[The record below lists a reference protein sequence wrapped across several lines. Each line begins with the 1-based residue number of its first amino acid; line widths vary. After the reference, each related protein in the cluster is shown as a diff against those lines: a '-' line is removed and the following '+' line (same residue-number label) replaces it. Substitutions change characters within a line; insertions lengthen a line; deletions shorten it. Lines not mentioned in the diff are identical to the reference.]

1 MASENRKRKKKILKI
16 TIPIILIL
24 VVGIFVLPSFFNK
37 SEEVKKYSV
46 FNLTKND
53 LSEKVSAS
61 GKIESKESSNISAST
76 EGRIKKVYVVLG
88 QQVKKGQLLAE
99 MEDSNIQNEI
109 RKTLA
114 ASSIDLQNAAMNK
127 NNKARYLESA
137 KYLYSLGEISQE
149 ELRKAQSDYD
159 AAAMEY
165 SQKSAGSDVS
175 YLRKQLNDTKLVS
188 PIDGTVTFMNAKA
201 GTQSSGVMFVVEKTK
216 DLALNASVSEYDINK
231 IVSGQKAVVKSEMT
245 GEEEFAGT
253 VSLIAPAATKQQVT
267 GQQDASSANDK
278 TQFKVM
284 VAIQGK
290 HDNLK
295 IGSNARVN
303 IITSE
308 RGAVLAVPSESLAM
322 DKKGYAVFEAI
333 KKGDTYKAK
342 KIRVTTGMETD
353 LMTEISGSGL
363 REGMKLVSSPQGL
376 RSGQKFKVTKAPR
389 MMTAQ

>member
-127 NNKARYLESA
+127 NNKARDLESA

-308 RGAVLAVPSESLAM
+308 RGAVLAVPSEALAM

>member
-127 NNKARYLESA
+127 NNKARDLESA

-165 SQKSAGSDVS
+165 SQKSASSDVS

-308 RGAVLAVPSESLAM
+308 RGAVLAVPSEALAM

>member
-1 MASENRKRKKKILKI
+1 MASENRKRKKKILNI

-127 NNKARYLESA
+127 NNKARDLESA

-363 REGMKLVSSPQGL
+363 REGMKLVLSPQGL

>member
-61 GKIESKESSNISAST
+61 GKIESKESSNISASM

-127 NNKARYLESA
+127 NNKARDLESA

-308 RGAVLAVPSESLAM
+308 RGAVLAVPSEALAM

-342 KIRVTTGMETD
+342 KIRVATGMETD

>member
-127 NNKARYLESA
+127 NNKARDLESA

>member
-127 NNKARYLESA
+127 NNKARDLESA

-159 AAAMEY
+159 AAAILTA
-165 SQKSAGSDVS
+165 AGS
-175 YLRKQLNDTKLVS
+175 
-188 PIDGTVTFMNAKA
+188 
-201 GTQSSGVMFVVEKTK
+201 
-216 DLALNASVSEYDINK
+216 
-231 IVSGQKAVVKSEMT
+231 
-245 GEEEFAGT
+245 
-253 VSLIAPAATKQQVT
+253 AP
-267 GQQDASSANDK
+267 
-278 TQFKVM
+278 
-284 VAIQGK
+284 
-290 HDNLK
+290 
-295 IGSNARVN
+295 
-303 IITSE
+303 
-308 RGAVLAVPSESLAM
+308 
-322 DKKGYAVFEAI
+322 
-333 KKGDTYKAK
+333 
-342 KIRVTTGMETD
+342 
-353 LMTEISGSGL
+353 
-363 REGMKLVSSPQGL
+363 
-376 RSGQKFKVTKAPR
+376 
-389 MMTAQ
+389 

>member
-61 GKIESKESSNISAST
+61 GRIESKESSNISAST

-88 QQVKKGQLLAE
+88 QQVKKGQMLAE
-99 MEDSNIQNEI
+99 MEASIIQNEI
-109 RKTLA
+109 RKTLD
-114 ASSIDLQNAAMNK
+114 ASSIDLQNVAMNK
-127 NNKARYLESA
+127 NNKARDLESA

-333 KKGDTYKAK
+333 KKGDTYRAK

>member
-24 VVGIFVLPSFFNK
+24 VVGIFVLPSFFNN

-127 NNKARYLESA
+127 NNKARDLESA

>member
-127 NNKARYLESA
+127 NNKARDLESA

-308 RGAVLAVPSESLAM
+308 RGAVLAVPSEALAM

-333 KKGDTYKAK
+333 KKGDTYRAK

>member
-127 NNKARYLESA
+127 NNKARDLESA

-216 DLALNASVSEYDINK
+216 DLALNANVSEYDINK
-231 IVSGQKAVVKSEMT
+231 IISGQKAIVKSEMT
-245 GEEEFAGT
+245 GEEEFAGA
-253 VSLIAPAATKQQVT
+253 VSLIAPAAIKQQAT
-267 GQQDASSANDK
+267 GQQDTSSANDK

-284 VAIQGK
+284 IAIQGE

-295 IGSNARVN
+295 IGSNARVD

-308 RGAVLAVPSESLAM
+308 RSAVLAVPSEALVA
-322 DKKGYAVFEAI
+322 DKKGYAVFAAI
-333 KKGDTYKAK
+333 KKGNVYKAK
-342 KIRVTTGMETD
+342 KIRVATGMETD
-353 LMTEISGSGL
+353 LMTEVSGNSL
-363 REGMKLVSSPQGL
+363 KEGMKLVLNPQGL
-376 RSGQKFKVTKAPR
+376 KNGQEFKVTKAVQG
-389 MMTAQ
+389 MAQ

>member
-127 NNKARYLESA
+127 NNKARDLESA

-333 KKGDTYKAK
+333 KKGDTYRAK

>member
-127 NNKARYLESA
+127 NNKARDLESA

-175 YLRKQLNDTKLVS
+175 YLRKQLIDTKLVS

-308 RGAVLAVPSESLAM
+308 RGAVLAVPSEALAM

-342 KIRVTTGMETD
+342 KIRVATGMETD

>member
-24 VVGIFVLPSFFNK
+24 VVGVFVLPSFFNK
-37 SEEVKKYSV
+37 GEEVKKYSV

-127 NNKARYLESA
+127 NNKARDLESA

-188 PIDGTVTFMNAKA
+188 PIDGIVTFMNAKA

-333 KKGDTYKAK
+333 KKGDTYRAK

>member
-88 QQVKKGQLLAE
+88 QKVKKGQLLAE

-127 NNKARYLESA
+127 NNKARDLESA

-216 DLALNASVSEYDINK
+216 DLALNANVSEYDINK
-231 IVSGQKAVVKSEMT
+231 IISGQKAIVKSEMT
-245 GEEEFAGT
+245 GEEEFAGA
-253 VSLIAPAATKQQVT
+253 VSLIAPAAIKQQAT
-267 GQQDASSANDK
+267 GQQDTSSANDK

-284 VAIQGK
+284 IAIQGE

-295 IGSNARVN
+295 IGSNARVD

-308 RGAVLAVPSESLAM
+308 RSAVLAVPSEALVA
-322 DKKGYAVFEAI
+322 DKKGYAVFAAI
-333 KKGDTYKAK
+333 KKGNVYKAK
-342 KIRVTTGMETD
+342 KIRVATGMETD
-353 LMTEISGSGL
+353 LMTEVSGSGL

>member
-127 NNKARYLESA
+127 NNKAKDLENA

-308 RGAVLAVPSESLAM
+308 RGAVLAVPSEALAM

>member
-127 NNKARYLESA
+127 NNKARDLESA

-165 SQKSAGSDVS
+165 SHKSAGSDVS

-308 RGAVLAVPSESLAM
+308 RGAVLAVPSEALAM

-342 KIRVTTGMETD
+342 KIRVATGMETD

>member
-127 NNKARYLESA
+127 NNKARDLESA

-231 IVSGQKAVVKSEMT
+231 IVSGQKAVIKSEMT

-308 RGAVLAVPSESLAM
+308 RGAVLAVPSEALAM

-342 KIRVTTGMETD
+342 KIRVATGMETD

>member
-99 MEDSNIQNEI
+99 MEDSSIQNEI

-127 NNKARYLESA
+127 NNKARDLESA

-308 RGAVLAVPSESLAM
+308 RGAVLAVPSEALAM

-342 KIRVTTGMETD
+342 KIRVATGMETD
-353 LMTEISGSGL
+353 LMTEISGRGL

>member
-109 RKTLA
+109 RKTLV

-127 NNKARYLESA
+127 NNKARDLESA

-308 RGAVLAVPSESLAM
+308 RGAVLAVPSEALAM

-342 KIRVTTGMETD
+342 KIRVATGMETD

>member
-127 NNKARYLESA
+127 NNKARDLESA

-308 RGAVLAVPSESLAM
+308 RGAVLAVPSEALAM

-342 KIRVTTGMETD
+342 KIRVATGMETD